1 MTRTKRLI
9 ALILAAM
16 MALSIFAGCAS
27 KPAEVEEEPTTLVVG
42 YSNFSEKF
50 SPFFA
55 ASAYDQDVASMVSLG
70 LLGTDREGN
79 VILNGI
85 EGETVPYNG
94 TDYFYDGIAD
104 CVITQNADGTVDYSI
119 KIRDDIKFSDG
130 EALTIDDVIFS
141 MYVLS
146 DPTYD
151 GSSTFYALPIEGME
165 AYRAGMEPKS
175 NLIIAA
181 GRDYVVS
188 SSDLFT
194 QAEYDQYW
202 AAIDSAGVD
211 FVNSIVEYCADYG
224 ATNVSEA
231 MALWA
236 YEGLP
241 AEATAADAWAVIEE
255 AYAGDIVT
263 ANATEAA
270 NVDLFDAAN
279 GYLGD
284 DAANFAAGV
293 QTGDTAARISG
304 IVKVDDYSL
313 NIKMTE
319 FDAVAIYQLA
329 IAVAPLHYYG
339 DDALYDY
346 SNNSFGFTKGD
357 LSGVKAV
364 TTTPLGA
371 GAYKFVEYNNG
382 IVTFEKNENYWKGC
396 PIIDTIKF
404 QETSDADKLTGVAAG
419 TFDLSDPS
427 ISEAAVSS
435 IKEYNG
441 NDNLV
446 GDVITTIAVDN
457 LGYGYMGIQADN
469 VKVGDDP
476 ASAESK
482 ALRKAFA
489 TLFAVY
495 RDTVVNSYYGERAS
509 VIQYPI
515 SNTSWAAPKPADA
528 GYQIAF
534 STDVEGNSIYTDS
547 MTDQERFDAA
557 LQAAI
562 GYLKAAGYTFDEE
575 AGVFTAAP
583 KGAEMVY
590 EFIIPADGVGDHP
603 VFGVVTAAS
612 ADLAKIGIDL
622 QVTDLSNSSILWD
635 ALEAGTVD
643 MWAAAWGSTV
653 DPDMYQVYH
662 SSNVVGLGGTDS
674 NHYHIAD
681 PELDE
686 IILAARTSADQ
697 SYRKAAYK
705 DCLDI
710 ILDWAVE
717 VPAYQRQNAFI
728 FSTERINIE
737 TLTPDITT
745 YWGWMND
752 LEKVEMN

>member
-1 MTRTKRLI
+1 
-9 ALILAAM
+9 
-16 MALSIFAGCAS
+16 
-27 KPAEVEEEPTTLVVG
+27 
-42 YSNFSEKF
+42 
-50 SPFFA
+50 
-55 ASAYDQDVASMVSLG
+55 
-70 LLGTDREGN
+70 
-79 VILNGI
+79 
-85 EGETVPYNG
+85 
-94 TDYFYDGIAD
+94 
-104 CVITQNADGTVDYSI
+104 
-119 KIRDDIKFSDG
+119 
-130 EALTIDDVIFS
+130 
-141 MYVLS
+141 
-146 DPTYD
+146 
-151 GSSTFYALPIEGME
+151 
-165 AYRAGMEPKS
+165 
-175 NLIIAA
+175 
-181 GRDYVVS
+181 
-188 SSDLFT
+188 
-194 QAEYDQYW
+194 
-202 AAIDSAGVD
+202 
-211 FVNSIVEYCADYG
+211 
-224 ATNVSEA
+224 
-231 MALWA
+231 
-236 YEGLP
+236 
-241 AEATAADAWAVIEE
+241 
-255 AYAGDIVT
+255 
-263 ANATEAA
+263 
-270 NVDLFDAAN
+270 
-279 GYLGD
+279 
-284 DAANFAAGV
+284 
-293 QTGDTAARISG
+293 
-304 IVKVDDYSL
+304 
-313 NIKMTE
+313 
-319 FDAVAIYQLA
+319 
-329 IAVAPLHYYG
+329 
-339 DDALYDY
+339 
-346 SNNSFGFTKGD
+346 
-357 LSGVKAV
+357 
-364 TTTPLGA
+364 
-371 GAYKFVEYNNG
+371 
-382 IVTFEKNENYWKGC
+382 
-396 PIIDTIKF
+396 
-404 QETSDADKLTGVAAG
+404 
-419 TFDLSDPS
+419 
-427 ISEAAVSS
+427 
-435 IKEYNG
+435 
-441 NDNLV
+441 
-446 GDVITTIAVDN
+446 
-457 LGYGYMGIQADN
+457 
-469 VKVGDDP
+469 
-476 ASAESK
+476 
-482 ALRKAFA
+482 
-489 TLFAVY
+489 
-495 RDTVVNSYYGERAS
+495 
-509 VIQYPI
+509 
-515 SNTSWAAPKPADA
+515 AAPKPADA